1 MRLFRTGS
9 ESLTE
14 SLTAS
19 LTESLTASLT
29 ASLTENLAAPR
40 GRHQRP
46 PARKLLDAGPFC
58 AHRYSSAAGPPA
70 GLRLVRRAPRAPAP
84 WMTDSGASG
93 TRPGRPSV
101 SGAPT
106 ARPAMAMPDAPRAP
120 VGARAVCRSGRSRT
134 CSHRTPGGP
143 GTRPSAGCSHEVAE
157 PAASGDGVRRP
168 GSGPA
173 APGGRARPTAAP
185 APPPGA
191 HPGAVPRPLP
201 RRACR
206 LLATLGPHPV
216 HPAMPPAAPAG
227 TSASTAPPGP
237 APGLPRMRGPR
248 LNTIS
253 FQCWRPRYERIGSRT
268 DPTPRLGST
277 GLSIPLL
284 GSDWIRVGT
293 PTDRSENETNA
304 SPPPEELM
312 VIHECVGVAGGG

>member
-9 ESLTE
+9 ENLTE
-14 SLTAS
+14 NLTAS
-19 LTESLTASLT
+19 LTE
-29 ASLTENLAAPR
+29 SLTENLAAPR

-120 VGARAVCRSGRSRT
+120 VGARAVCRSGRSHT
-134 CSHRTPGGP
+134 CPHRTPGGP
-143 GTRPSAGCSHEVAE
+143 GTRPSGRSHEVAE

-173 APGGRARPTAAP
+173 AGRPGPFHRCPCPAARCAPRGGTAAPPASRLPPLGHARSASRSSGHASGRAGRYPRVRRPARARPWAAADGGSAPQHYFVSVLETAVR
-185 APPPGA
+185 A
-191 HPGAVPRPLP
+191 HR
-201 RRACR
+201 
-206 LLATLGPHPV
+206 
-216 HPAMPPAAPAG
+216 
-227 TSASTAPPGP
+227 
-237 APGLPRMRGPR
+237 
-248 LNTIS
+248 IS
-253 FQCWRPRYERIGSRT
+253 HGSHS
-268 DPTPRLGST
+268 PT
-277 GLSIPLL
+277 GLDGLKHPPTR
-284 GSDWIRVGT
+284 IRVET
-293 PTDRSENETNA
+293 PTDRSENKTNA

>member
-1 MRLFRTGS
+1 
-9 ESLTE
+9 
-14 SLTAS
+14 
-19 LTESLTASLT
+19 
-29 ASLTENLAAPR
+29 
-40 GRHQRP
+40 
-46 PARKLLDAGPFC
+46 
-58 AHRYSSAAGPPA
+58 
-70 GLRLVRRAPRAPAP
+70 
-84 WMTDSGASG
+84 MTDSEAIG
-93 TRPGRPSV
+93 TLPGRPWG

-106 ARPAMAMPDAPRAP
+106 ARPAMVTRDAPREP
-120 VGARAVCRSGRSRT
+120 VGVRAVCRSGRSRT

-143 GTRPSAGCSHEVAE
+143 DTRSSAGRSHEVAE
-157 PAASGDGVRRP
+157 PAVGGDGVRRP
-168 GSGPA
+168 DSGPA

-191 HPGAVPRPLP
+191 HPGAVPRLLP

-206 LLATLGPHPV
+206 LLATPGPHPV

-227 TSASTAPPGP
+227 TSASAAPPGP
-237 APGLPRMRGPR
+237 APGLPRTRGAR

-284 GSDWIRVGT
+284 GSDWIRVGA

>member
-9 ESLTE
+9 ENLTE
-14 SLTAS
+14 NLTAS
-19 LTESLTASLT
+19 LTE
-29 ASLTENLAAPR
+29 SLTENLAAPR

-106 ARPAMAMPDAPRAP
+106 ARPAMAMPDAPWAPVEVRAVVAPGDPARALTGRPAARAP
-120 VGARAVCRSGRSRT
+120 APPDVLTKLPSR
-134 CSHRTPGGP
+134 R
-143 GTRPSAGCSHEVAE
+143 
-157 PAASGDGVRRP
+157 PAAMACDA
-168 GSGPA
+168 PA
-173 APGGRARPTAAP
+173 ADPPPGGRARSTAAP

-191 HPGAVPRPLP
+191 HPGAVPRLLP

-206 LLATLGPHPV
+206 LLATPGPHPV

-227 TSASTAPPGP
+227 TRASAAPPGP

-284 GSDWIRVGT
+284 GSDWIRVGA